1 MISRR
6 VTGMESSVMS
16 SASRGEWLRY
26 ELLNELRARVEYD
39 HRCLQIEWDEKAAD
53 RREARN
59 GQVTS

>member
-26 ELLNELRARVEYD
+26 ELLNELARASNTTTAVCRSSGM
-39 HRCLQIEWDEKAAD
+39 
-53 RREARN
+53 RRPQT
-59 GQVTS
+59 GGKHVTGR

>member
-26 ELLNELRARVEYD
+26 ELLNELASNTTTAVCRSSGM
-39 HRCLQIEWDEKAAD
+39 
-53 RREARN
+53 RRPQT
-59 GQVTS
+59 GGKHVTGR